1 MTTWIQS
8 LQERV
13 GNGREFHFDS
23 GRFIRENI
31 TKSWLFTLWL
41 IILTYLTLA
50 YTISQFRSLPFTTGV
65 LVLAWLLTVSLTVYN
80 EITRSHNTLTLWLRN
95 NLYSSI
101 TNTLLSLLL
110 VLAIVAAV
118 WGFIDYAFLRASFTR
133 VPEEAQAILAQF
145 DSPGANWGAVLDN
158 MRNLMVFRYP
168 KEDSWR
174 LWFVI
179 LYMGALLA
187 ASTFVFSQERFR
199 RHRIRQALTG
209 IWLATPVLTF
219 MLLLGVKPVP
229 GRTVDFL
236 IRLLAVLAGLVALF
250 FLSRGLLKRFPSL
263 IVSFLVTVLWAAA
276 AATAVYLL
284 RGTLVAGLNPDIAW
298 GGLLLTLIIAV
309 FAIVASFP
317 LGVLLALGRRSQIRG
332 IPPWLTYS
340 TAAVFTA
347 YYLYTNTLPAFAAA
361 TTIVQQLFS
370 LWPLIF
376 LVIAYLFQKY
386 FKGNVVALFCT
397 FYIEGI
403 RGVPLITVLFMSIIL
418 FPILL
423 PKGMEILSTW
433 RVMAAAALF
442 AAAYLAENV
451 RGGLQSIPKGQYEA
465 ADAIGLNTF
474 QKYRLI
480 ILPQAIRTVIPAIV
494 GQFIGLFKDTTLIA
508 IVGLVE
514 LLGVANLI
522 SAQTDWLG
530 VRREP
535 YIFLMLIYF
544 TGSWVMATS
553 SRRLEK
559 RMGVGE
565 R

>member
-1 MTTWIQS
+1 MTTWIHS

-31 TKSWLFTLWL
+31 TKSWIFTLWL
-41 IILTYLTLA
+41 IVLTYLTLA

-65 LVLAWLLTVSLTVYN
+65 LVVVWLVTASLTVYN
-80 EITRSHNTLTLWLRN
+80 EITRSHNAMTLWLRN

-174 LWFVI
+174 LVFVI
-179 LYMGALLA
+179 IYTGVLLGASA
-187 ASTFVFSQERFR
+187 FVFSQERFR
-199 RHRIRQALTG
+199 RHWLRRVLTG
-209 IWLATPVLTF
+209 FWLVTPILTF
-219 MLLLGVKPVP
+219 ALLLGVKPVP

-236 IRLLAVLAGLVALF
+236 IRLLAVLVGLVALF
-250 FLSRGLLKRFPSL
+250 FLSRVLLKRFPSL

-276 AATAVYLL
+276 AVTAVSLL
-284 RGTLVAGLNPDIAW
+284 SGTLMAGLNPDIAW

-347 YYLYTNTLPAFAAA
+347 YYLYTTTLPAFAAA
-361 TTIVQQLFS
+361 ASILQQLFS
-370 LWPLIF
+370 LWPLLF

-433 RVMAAAALF
+433 RVMVAAALF

>member
-263 IVSFLVTVLWAAA
+263 IVSFLVTVLWAVAA
-276 AATAVYLL
+276 VTAVYLL

-370 LWPLIF
+370 LWPLLF

>member
-1 MTTWIQS
+1 MTTWIHS

-31 TKSWLFTLWL
+31 TKSWIFTLWL
-41 IILTYLTLA
+41 IVLTYLTLA

-65 LVLAWLLTVSLTVYN
+65 LVVVWLVTASLTVYN
-80 EITRSHNTLTLWLRN
+80 EITRSHNAMTLWLRN

-174 LWFVI
+174 LVFVI
-179 LYMGALLA
+179 IYTGVLLGASA
-187 ASTFVFSQERFR
+187 FVFSQERFR
-199 RHRIRQALTG
+199 RHWLRRVLTG
-209 IWLATPVLTF
+209 FWLVTPILTF
-219 MLLLGVKPVP
+219 ALLLGVKPVP

-236 IRLLAVLAGLVALF
+236 IRLLAVLVGLVALF
-250 FLSRGLLKRFPSL
+250 FLSRVLLKRFPSL

-276 AATAVYLL
+276 AVTAVSLL
-284 RGTLVAGLNPDIAW
+284 SGTLMAGLNPDIAW

-370 LWPLIF
+370 LWPLLF

-433 RVMAAAALF
+433 RVMVAAALF

>member
-276 AATAVYLL
+276 AVTAVSLL

-370 LWPLIF
+370 LWPLLF

-397 FYIEGI
+397 FY
-403 RGVPLITVLFMSIIL
+403 
-418 FPILL
+418 
-423 PKGMEILSTW
+423 
-433 RVMAAAALF
+433 
-442 AAAYLAENV
+442 
-451 RGGLQSIPKGQYEA
+451 
-465 ADAIGLNTF
+465 
-474 QKYRLI
+474 
-480 ILPQAIRTVIPAIV
+480 
-494 GQFIGLFKDTTLIA
+494 
-508 IVGLVE
+508 
-514 LLGVANLI
+514 
-522 SAQTDWLG
+522 
-530 VRREP
+530 
-535 YIFLMLIYF
+535 
-544 TGSWVMATS
+544 
-553 SRRLEK
+553 
-559 RMGVGE
+559 
-565 R
+565 

>member
-80 EITRSHNTLTLWLRN
+80 EITRSHNILTLWLRN

-276 AATAVYLL
+276 AVTAVYLL

-361 TTIVQQLFS
+361 TTIAQQLFS
-370 LWPLIF
+370 LWPLLF

>member
-65 LVLAWLLTVSLTVYN
+65 LVLVWLLTVSLTVYN

-276 AATAVYLL
+276 AVTAVYLL

-361 TTIVQQLFS
+361 TTIAQQLFS
-370 LWPLIF
+370 LWPLLF

>member
-65 LVLAWLLTVSLTVYN
+65 LVLVWLLTVSLTVYN

-174 LWFVI
+174 LVFVI
-179 LYMGALLA
+179 IYTGVLLGASA
-187 ASTFVFSQERFR
+187 FVFSQERFR
-199 RHRIRQALTG
+199 RHWLRRVLTG
-209 IWLATPVLTF
+209 FWLVTPILTF
-219 MLLLGVKPVP
+219 ALLLGVKPVP

-361 TTIVQQLFS
+361 TTIAQQLFS
-370 LWPLIF
+370 LWPLLF

>member
-31 TKSWLFTLWL
+31 TKSWIFTLWL
-41 IILTYLTLA
+41 IVLTYLTLA
-50 YTISQFRSLPFTTGV
+50 YTISQIRSLPFTTGV
-65 LVLAWLLTVSLTVYN
+65 LVVVWLVTVSLTVYN

-110 VLAIVAAV
+110 VLAIIAAV

-168 KEDSWR
+168 KEASWR
-174 LWFVI
+174 LWFVMI
-179 LYMGALLA
+179 YMGVLLGV
-187 ASTFVFSQERFR
+187 STFVFSQERFR
-199 RHRIRQALTG
+199 RHRIRQGLTG
-209 IWLATPVLTF
+209 IWLVTPILTF

-236 IRLLAVLAGLVALF
+236 IRLVAVLVGLVALF
-250 FLSRGLLKRFPSL
+250 FLSRVLLKRFPSL
-263 IVSFLVTVLWAAA
+263 IVSFLVTVLWVAAVV
-276 AATAVYLL
+276 TAVSLL

-361 TTIVQQLFS
+361 TTILQQFFS
-370 LWPLIF
+370 LWPLLF

-386 FKGNVVALFCT
+386 FKGNVVAVFCT

-433 RVMAAAALF
+433 RVMVAAALF

>member
-65 LVLAWLLTVSLTVYN
+65 LVLVWLLTVSLTVYN

-276 AATAVYLL
+276 AVTAVYLL

-370 LWPLIF
+370 LWPLLF

>member
-133 VPEEAQAILAQF
+133 VPEEAQAIQAQF

-276 AATAVYLL
+276 AVTAVYLL

-361 TTIVQQLFS
+361 TTIAQQLFS
-370 LWPLIF
+370 LWPLLF

>member
-1 MTTWIQS
+1 MTTWRET

-31 TKSWLFTLWL
+31 TKSWIYTLWL
-41 IILTYLTLA
+41 IILTYITLA
-50 YTISQFRSLPFTTGV
+50 YTISQFRSLPFTTGIV
-65 LVLAWLLTVSLTVYN
+65 ALVWLVTVGMTVYN
-80 EITRSHNTLTLWLRN
+80 EITRSHNSVTLWLKN

-101 TNTLLSLLL
+101 TNTLLTLLL
-110 VLAIVAAV
+110 VLGIIAAV
-118 WGFIDYAFLRASFTR
+118 WGFIDYAILRASFTTD
-133 VPEEAQAILAQF
+133 PEQAQAILSQF
-145 DSPGANWGAVLDN
+145 SVPGANWGAVLDN
-158 MRNLMVFRYP
+158 MRNLLVFRYP
-168 KEDSWR
+168 RQETWR
-174 LWFVI
+174 LWFVVV
-179 LYMGALLA
+179 YTAVLLA
-187 ASTFVFSQERFR
+187 ASAFVFSQERFR
-199 RHRIRQALTG
+199 RHWLRQVMIG
-209 IWLATPVLTF
+209 FWLITPFLTF
-219 MLLLGVKPVP
+219 GLLVGVVPVP
-229 GRTVDFL
+229 GRTADLL
-236 IRLLAVLAGLVALF
+236 INLLISMVVLVGLF
-250 FLSRGLLKRFPSL
+250 FLSRVLLKRFPSL
-263 IVSFLVTVLWAAA
+263 FMSFVVTVLWAAA
-276 AATAVYLL
+276 LIGTVYLL
-284 RGTLVAGLNPDIAW
+284 SDNFTTLLNPDIAW

-317 LGVLLALGRRSQIRG
+317 LGVLLALGRRSEIRG
-332 IPPWLTYS
+332 VPAWLTYGA
-340 TAAVFTA
+340 AAVLSA
-347 YYLYTNTLPAFAAA
+347 YYLYNNTLPAFAAA
-361 TTIVQQLFS
+361 RNILQQLLS
-370 LWPLIF
+370 LWPLLI
-376 LVIAYLFQKY
+376 LVVAYLFQKY
-386 FKGNVVALFCT
+386 FRGNVVAAFCT
-397 FYIEGI
+397 VYIEAI

-423 PKGMEILSTW
+423 PTGMEILSTW
-433 RVMAAAALF
+433 RVMVAAALF

-451 RGGLQSIPKGQYEA
+451 RGGLQAIPKGQYEA

-535 YIFLMLIYF
+535 YIFLMIIYF
-544 TGSWVMATS
+544 AGSWVMASS

>member
-276 AATAVYLL
+276 AVTAVYLL

-361 TTIVQQLFS
+361 TTIAQQLFS
-370 LWPLIF
+370 LWPLLF

>member
-370 LWPLIF
+370 LWPLLF

>member
-1 MTTWIQS
+1 MTTWRES

-13 GNGREFHFDS
+13 GNGREIHFDS

-31 TKSWLFTLWL
+31 TKSWIQTLWL
-41 IILTYLTLA
+41 IILTYLTIA
-50 YTISQFRSLPFTTGV
+50 YTISQFRSLPFTTGFV
-65 LVLAWLLTVSLTVYN
+65 TLVWLVTVGLTIYN
-80 EITRSHNTLTLWLRN
+80 ELTRSHNPMTLWLKN

-110 VLAIVAAV
+110 VLGIIAAV
-118 WGFIDYAFLRASFTR
+118 WAFIDYAFVRASFSR
-133 VPEEAQAILAQF
+133 IPEEAQAILAQF
-145 DSPGANWGAVLDN
+145 QTPGANWGAVLDN

-168 KEDSWR
+168 REQTWR
-174 LWFVI
+174 LWFV
-179 LYMGALLA
+179 LVYVGVLLA
-187 ASTFVFSQERFR
+187 GSTFVYSQERFR
-199 RHRIRQALTG
+199 RHWLRQVLTG
-209 IWLATPVLTF
+209 FWLITPLLTF
-219 MLLLGVKPVP
+219 GLLVGVVPVP
-229 GRTVDFL
+229 GETIALL
-236 IRLLAVLAGLVALF
+236 INLLIVLAGLVVLF
-250 FLSRGLLKRFPSL
+250 FLSRLLLSRFPSL
-263 IVSFLVTVLWAAA
+263 IMSFVVTVLWVAALILS
-276 AATAVYLL
+276 VYRLSNNL
-284 RGTLVAGLNPDIAW
+284 TTILNPDIAW

-332 IPPWLTYS
+332 VPAWLTYGA
-340 TAAVFTA
+340 AAVLAA
-347 YYLYTNTLPAFAAA
+347 YYIYNNTLPAFARASS
-361 TTIVQQLFS
+361 ILQQLVA
-370 LWPLIF
+370 LWPLLF

-386 FKGNVVALFCT
+386 FRGNVVALFCT
-397 FYIEGI
+397 IYIESI

-433 RVMAAAALF
+433 RVMVAAALF

-451 RGGLQSIPKGQYEA
+451 RGGLQAIPKGQYEA

-535 YIFLMLIYF
+535 YIFLMIIYF
-544 TGSWVMATS
+544 TGSWVMASS

-559 RMGVGE
+559 RLGVGE

>member
-187 ASTFVFSQERFR
+187 ASTFVFR
-199 RHRIRQALTG
+199 R
-209 IWLATPVLTF
+209 
-219 MLLLGVKPVP
+219 
-229 GRTVDFL
+229 
-236 IRLLAVLAGLVALF
+236 
-250 FLSRGLLKRFPSL
+250 S
-263 IVSFLVTVLWAAA
+263 
-276 AATAVYLL
+276 
-284 RGTLVAGLNPDIAW
+284 
-298 GGLLLTLIIAV
+298 V
-309 FAIVASFP
+309 FAVT
-317 LGVLLALGRRSQIRG
+317 GYGRR
-332 IPPWLTYS
+332 
-340 TAAVFTA
+340 
-347 YYLYTNTLPAFAAA
+347 
-361 TTIVQQLFS
+361 
-370 LWPLIF
+370 
-376 LVIAYLFQKY
+376 
-386 FKGNVVALFCT
+386 
-397 FYIEGI
+397 
-403 RGVPLITVLFMSIIL
+403 
-418 FPILL
+418 
-423 PKGMEILSTW
+423 
-433 RVMAAAALF
+433 
-442 AAAYLAENV
+442 
-451 RGGLQSIPKGQYEA
+451 
-465 ADAIGLNTF
+465 
-474 QKYRLI
+474 
-480 ILPQAIRTVIPAIV
+480 
-494 GQFIGLFKDTTLIA
+494 
-508 IVGLVE
+508 
-514 LLGVANLI
+514 
-522 SAQTDWLG
+522 
-530 VRREP
+530 
-535 YIFLMLIYF
+535 
-544 TGSWVMATS
+544 
-553 SRRLEK
+553 
-559 RMGVGE
+559 
-565 R
+565 

>member
-80 EITRSHNTLTLWLRN
+80 EITRSHNILTLWLRN

-276 AATAVYLL
+276 AVTAVYLL

-370 LWPLIF
+370 LWPLLF

>member
-276 AATAVYLL
+276 AVTAVYLL

-370 LWPLIF
+370 LWPLLF

>member
-8 LQERV
+8 LQARV

-31 TKSWLFTLWL
+31 TKSWIFTLWL
-41 IILTYLTLA
+41 IVLTYLTLA

-65 LVLAWLLTVSLTVYN
+65 LVVAWLVTVSLTVYN
-80 EITRSHNTLTLWLRN
+80 EITRSHNVMTLWLRN

-174 LWFVI
+174 LVFVI
-179 LYMGALLA
+179 VYTGVLLGASAL
-187 ASTFVFSQERFR
+187 VFSQERFHRHWLR
-199 RHRIRQALTG
+199 RVLTG
-209 IWLATPVLTF
+209 FWLVTPFLTF
-219 MLLLGVKPVP
+219 ALLLGVKPVP

-250 FLSRGLLKRFPSL
+250 YVSRVLLKRFPSL

-276 AATAVYLL
+276 AVTAVSLL
-284 RGTLVAGLNPDIAW
+284 SGTLMAGLNPDIAW

-347 YYLYTNTLPAFAAA
+347 YYLYTTTLPAFAAA
-361 TTIVQQLFS
+361 TTILQQLFS
-370 LWPLIF
+370 LWPLLF

-386 FKGNVVALFCT
+386 FKGNVVAVFCT

-433 RVMAAAALF
+433 RVMVAAALF

>member
-31 TKSWLFTLWL
+31 TKSWIFTLWL
-41 IILTYLTLA
+41 IVLTYLTLA
-50 YTISQFRSLPFTTGV
+50 YTISQIRSLPFTTGV
-65 LVLAWLLTVSLTVYN
+65 LVVVWLVTVSLTVYN

-110 VLAIVAAV
+110 VLAIIAAV

-168 KEDSWR
+168 KEASWR
-174 LWFVI
+174 LWFVMI
-179 LYMGALLA
+179 YMGVLLGV
-187 ASTFVFSQERFR
+187 STFVFSQERFR
-199 RHRIRQALTG
+199 RHRIRQGLTG
-209 IWLATPVLTF
+209 IWLVTPILTF

-236 IRLLAVLAGLVALF
+236 IRLVAVLVGLVALF
-250 FLSRGLLKRFPSL
+250 FLSRVLLKRFPSL
-263 IVSFLVTVLWAAA
+263 IVSFLVTVLWVAAA
-276 AATAVYLL
+276 VTAVSLL

-361 TTIVQQLFS
+361 TTILQQFFS
-370 LWPLIF
+370 LWPLLF

-386 FKGNVVALFCT
+386 FKGNVVAVFCT

-433 RVMAAAALF
+433 RVMVAAALF

>member
-1 MTTWIQS
+1 MTTWRET

-31 TKSWLFTLWL
+31 TKSWVYTLWL

-50 YTISQFRSLPFTTGV
+50 YTISQFRSLPFTTSV
-65 LVLAWLLTVSLTVYN
+65 IVVAWVVTVAMTVYN
-80 EITRSHNTLTLWLRN
+80 EITRSHNQVTLWLKN

-101 TNTLLSLLL
+101 TNTLLTLLL
-110 VLAIVAAV
+110 LLAIIATV
-118 WGFIDYAFLRASFTR
+118 WGFIDYAFIRASFTR

-145 DSPGANWGAVLDN
+145 DAPGANWGAVFDN
-158 MRNLMVFRYP
+158 IRNLLVFRYP
-168 KEDSWR
+168 REDTWR

-179 LYMGALLA
+179 VYMGALLS
-187 ASTFVFSQERFR
+187 ASVFVFSQTRFR
-199 RHRIRQALTG
+199 RHWLRQVLTG
-209 IWLATPVLTF
+209 LWLITPFLTF
-219 MLLLGVKPVP
+219 ALLLGVRPVP
-229 GRTVDFL
+229 ERTVDLL
-236 IRLLAVLAGLVALF
+236 INLLIVLVGLVALF
-250 FLSRGLLKRFPSL
+250 FLSRVILQRFPSL
-263 IVSFLVTVLWAAA
+263 FMSFVVTVLWAAA
-276 AATAVYLL
+276 LITAVYLL
-284 RGTLVAGLNPDIAW
+284 SDNFTAGLNPDIAW

-317 LGVLLALGRRSQIRG
+317 LGVLLALGRRSRIRG
-332 IPPWLTYS
+332 VPAWLTYGA
-340 TAAVFTA
+340 AAVLTG
-347 YYLYTNTLPAFAAA
+347 YYVYNNTLSAFAQA
-361 TTIVQQLFS
+361 TTILQQLVS
-370 LWPLIF
+370 LWPLII

-386 FKGNVVALFCT
+386 FSGNVVALFCT
-397 FYIEGI
+397 VYIESI

-423 PKGMEILSTW
+423 PQGVEILSTW
-433 RVMAAAALF
+433 RVMVAAALF
-442 AAAYLAENV
+442 ASAYLAENV
-451 RGGLQSIPKGQYEA
+451 RGGLQSIPNGQYEA

-535 YIFLMLIYF
+535 YIFLMIIYF
-544 TGSWVMATS
+544 TGSWVMASS